1 MSELQTLIHL
11 QEYDA
16 RIAGLDAEVARLPKQ
31 IEALQASL
39 VEAKKAVDAI
49 KARLD
54 TTRKELRAKEKDL
67 DDIGV
72 KRAKSEARLY
82 EVKTNTEYSA
92 VLAEIE
98 NIKALKART
107 EEEILALMERQESLA
122 LEIREAEARHRTR
135 EEQAR
140 RDEAVIRQKL
150 AAAEQE
156 LEGVRGERASLAR
169 ELPRGVLGDYER
181 ILKARGG
188 LAIAAVTS
196 AAVCGGCRVGIRPQA
211 VQELRAAQDL
221 LHCESCGRFLF
232 WQESA

>member
-16 RIAGLDAEVARLPKQ
+16 RIAGLEAEVARLPKQ

-39 VEAKKAVDAI
+39 VEAKKAVDTI

-98 NIKALKART
+98 NIKALKGRT

-135 EEQAR
+135 EEQTR

-150 AAAEQE
+150 SAAEQE

-188 LAIAAVTS
+188 LAVVAVSST
-196 AAVCGGCRVGIRPQA
+196 AVCGGCRVGIRPQA

-232 WQESA
+232 WQEPA

>member
-1 MSELQTLIHL
+1 VSELQTLIHL

>member
-1 MSELQTLIHL
+1 
-11 QEYDA
+11 
-16 RIAGLDAEVARLPKQ
+16 
-31 IEALQASL
+31 
-39 VEAKKAVDAI
+39 
-49 KARLD
+49 
-54 TTRKELRAKEKDL
+54 
-67 DDIGV
+67 
-72 KRAKSEARLY
+72 
-82 EVKTNTEYSA
+82 
-92 VLAEIE
+92 
-98 NIKALKART
+98 
-107 EEEILALMERQESLA
+107 MERQESLA